1 MTSWDGSRLQAA
13 FNVDLHGAEF
23 SVEAGGVSVPAAA
36 RAVAESLQ
44 ASIAHHLDRSPD
56 RVLNDLEVSL
66 GEGPHVVA
74 LVRSAHEAASLGEAG
89 AGVLATALVGAPDG
103 IVLAYRAGVAHHVKH
118 LAAGREVGVP
128 VLCEAIRAQ
137 AASRLLP
144 GCQDVADAADV
155 VPVAPAVPVVRALL
169 MGGGCDGA
177 TVREVNR
184 VLGGTVVVHW
194 TIVDILGVDLAE
206 WADAGDHVAHVT
218 QDMYTYDG
226 GHNFHVVAALG
237 CLFDP
242 AKGAAERLLDVAS
255 SALAPRG
262 QFVFCQ
268 SKAMASSP
276 AFPDGAGPA
285 VASAATRMLV
295 GSGGDPALAQ
305 ETTVHEGPHTQTW
318 THVACVACAPMHC
331 EGGGSGASAREPPQ
345 GGVITGTVYVLVAVD
360 ETGAATAA
368 YVGSTRQSLRDRGGA
383 TGRGWG
389 LGREE
394 HPAGTAVYAIPLI
407 KLGGSGSATVTFLSE
422 VLETVAI
429 QQLGRI
435 HGVTSFNRRTIATS
449 GGPFSLSGS
458 EQSRGGG

>member
-1 MTSWDGSRLQAA
+1 
-13 FNVDLHGAEF
+13 VF

-56 RVLNDLEVSL
+56 RVLDDLEVSL

-285 VASAATRMLV
+285 VVSAATRVLV
-295 GSGGDPALAQ
+295 GPGGDPALAQ
-305 ETTVHEGPHTQTW
+305 ETTVYEGPHPQTW

-383 TGRGWG
+383 TGREWR
-389 LGREE
+389 LGKEA
-394 HPAGTAVYAIPLI
+394 HPPGTAVYAIPLI